1 MDPDAEHRGIQFI
14 KKTTNNI
21 MNVSNITSHAAQ
33 TQNHQESAQ
42 TDNAKLGKD
51 AFLQL
56 LVAQMKNQDPTNPMD
71 GRKLASQLAQFS
83 SVEQLTNL
91 NTAMDN
97 LVKSQD
103 NMSQSLSNTMAASL
117 AGKEVQAVSDRIHI
131 KAGKDCTIPFQLGS
145 PAADVKIT
153 ITDSNG
159 TTIRTAKLENLSA
172 GENAWSW
179 NGKTN
184 EGNKV
189 PEGNYAVH
197 IDAKNGDSK
206 VETLVYQQGTAE
218 KVRYTPEGVRLM
230 INGVAVPLGN
240 VKEIGI

>member
-1 MDPDAEHRGIQFI
+1 
-14 KKTTNNI
+14 
-21 MNVSNITSHAAQ
+21 MNVSNITSNASQKQNQQKPAQ
-33 TQNHQESAQ
+33 TN
-42 TDNAKLGKD
+42 DNKLGKD

-56 LVAQMKNQDPTNPMD
+56 LVAQMKNQDPTQPMD
-71 GRKLASQLAQFS
+71 GRKLAAQLAQFS

-91 NTAMDN
+91 NTAMGK

-117 AGKEVQAVSDRIHI
+117 AGKEVQAVSDRIHLQT
-131 KAGKDCTIPFQLGS
+131 GEDCTIPFQLGS
-145 PAADVKIT
+145 TAANVKIT

-159 TTIRTAKLENLSA
+159 TTVRTAKLENLPA
-172 GENAWSW
+172 GENTWSW
-179 NGKTN
+179 DGKTN

-189 PEGNYAVH
+189 PEGSYAVH
-197 IDAKNGDSK
+197 IDAQNGDSNVK
-206 VETLVYQQGTAE
+206 TLVYQQGTAE
-218 KVRYTPEGVRLM
+218 KVRYTPEGVRLI

>member
-1 MDPDAEHRGIQFI
+1 
-14 KKTTNNI
+14 
-21 MNVSNITSHAAQ
+21 MNVSNITSNAAQ
-33 TQNHQESAQ
+33 TQNQQKSTQTSNAQ
-42 TDNAKLGKD
+42 LGKD

-56 LVAQMKNQDPTNPMD
+56 LVAQMKNQDPTHPMD

-91 NTAMDN
+91 NSAMDK

-117 AGKEVQAVSDRIHI
+117 AGKKVQAVSDRIHVQ
-131 KAGKDCTIPFQLGS
+131 AGEDCTIPFQLGN
-145 PAADVKIT
+145 PAAKVKIT

-159 TTIRTAKLENLSA
+159 TTVRTAKLENLPA
-172 GENAWSW
+172 GENTWPW
-179 NGKTN
+179 NGQTN

-197 IDAKNGDSK
+197 IDAQNGDSNIK
-206 VETLVYQQGTAE
+206 TLVYQQGTAE